1 MFDNYSNRK
10 ENDDDNDY
18 DWEIVYTTNR
28 EIDAEMY
35 KANLE
40 GAGIP
45 VNILSQVDT
54 TRMFTIGNLAV
65 VKIYVPIQF
74 FNSAKEII
82 DAINSESDNIQ

>member
-54 TRMFTIGNLAV
+54 TRMLTMGDLAV

>member
-10 ENDDDNDY
+10 DNDDDNDY

-28 EIDAEMY
+28 KIDAEMY

-54 TRMFTIGNLAV
+54 TRMLTIGNLAV

-74 FNSAKEII
+74 FNIAKEII